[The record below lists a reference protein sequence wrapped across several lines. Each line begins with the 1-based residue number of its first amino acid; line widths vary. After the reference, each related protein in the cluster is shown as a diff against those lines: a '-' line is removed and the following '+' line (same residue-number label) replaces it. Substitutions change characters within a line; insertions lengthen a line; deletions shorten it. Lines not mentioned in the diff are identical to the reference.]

1 VDEEL
6 RRIIEDVKLAL
17 EAMGIRIGK
26 IVLFGSHAQGRAD
39 EHSDIDIAVVS
50 DNFKD
55 MNLLERLEL
64 IGAALAKAK
73 VMDPVEVRAYTEEEF
88 ESKGKGTF
96 VGDEIKAKGVEILLV
111 QE

>member
-1 VDEEL
+1 VDKEL
-6 RRIIEDVKLAL
+6 HRVIEDVKLAL
-17 EAMGIRIGK
+17 EAMGIRISK

-39 EHSDIDIAVVS
+39 EYSDIDIAVIS
-50 DNFKD
+50 NSFKD
-55 MNLLERLEL
+55 MNLLERLEF
-64 IGAALAKAK
+64 IGMALAKAK
-73 VMDPVEVRAYTEEEF
+73 IMDPVEVRAYTEEEF